1 MAYHWGQFFIMYKIV
16 LSVFVIAL
24 VACKQKSATDTIN
37 HNIQNSKTSKHIN
50 IPGTRLYIIPPASFT
65 ISQTPAGLRKGDN
78 AGITVTD
85 LVGGNYYTNA
95 ASFNRAGFDQRGI
108 KTFDFQVI
116 KVNGYP
122 AKYVSLQGDADARM
136 YWLVFGDSTFSTMVM
151 GVYPARDATSGKEIL
166 GALNTIYYDK
176 NEKIDP
182 FAAAAFSIDDS
193 QSKFKFF
200 QYATN
205 MYVYTIG
212 GRDNKNDPDAPFL
225 VLTQMP
231 IEKGMTAKNVGDMML
246 SKLEGYGLT
255 NATVKNGTSEKING
269 YDAYEAE
276 VHGQMHGKNSLMYQ
290 CVIANGD
297 NVISMQGVAKDNFDE
312 NLAAF
317 KGLAHTIRIK

>member
-1 MAYHWGQFFIMYKIV
+1 MYKIV
-16 LSVFVIAL
+16 LSVFVVVM
-24 VACKQKSATDTIN
+24 VACKQKTVVTGKIDP
-37 HNIQNSKTSKHIN
+37 NIRNSKTNKHVN
-50 IPGTRLYIIPPASFT
+50 IPGTRLYMIPPAGFT
-65 ISQTPAGLRKGDN
+65 VSQTPAGLQNSGN
-78 AGITVTD
+78 AAITVTD

-95 ASFNRAGFDQRGI
+95 ANFNKAGFVQRGI
-108 KTFDFQVI
+108 KTYDYQEI

-122 AKYVSLQGDADARM
+122 AKYVSLQGDANARM
-136 YWLVFGDSTFSTMVM
+136 YWLVFGDTSFSTMVM
-151 GVYPARDATSGKEIL
+151 GVYPEMDAASGKEIL
-166 GALNTIYYDK
+166 SALNTIYYDK
-176 NEKIDP
+176 ELKIDP

-200 QYATN
+200 QFSTN
-205 MYVYTIG
+205 MYVYTVG
-212 GRDNKNDPDAPFL
+212 GKDNKNDPNAPFL

-255 NATVKNGTSEKING
+255 NTTVQNASSAKINN

-276 VHGQMHGKNSLMYQ
+276 VHGQMHGKPSIMYQ

-297 NVISMQGVAKDNFDE
+297 NVISMQGVAKTDFEE

-317 KGLAHTIRIK
+317 KGLAHTIKIK